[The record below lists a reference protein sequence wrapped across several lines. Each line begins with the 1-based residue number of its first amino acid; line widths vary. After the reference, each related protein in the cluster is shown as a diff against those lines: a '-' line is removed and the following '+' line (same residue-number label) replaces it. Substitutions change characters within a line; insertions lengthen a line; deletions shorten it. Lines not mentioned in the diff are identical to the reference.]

1 MEFSGLKILGFLN
14 VAVFLGLM
22 LFIKGNKNRVFIQYI
37 LLSFP
42 LLSIFIQDM
51 VDGFDVIT
59 ILFTLLFYRKR
70 DVQLYNGFIYGLLF
84 VVLLVDIFIGLFL
97 AGQMGSETI
106 RDIIGTLTI
115 FMFARIL
122 SDELIYDTDFF
133 YKVTGFLKITLV
145 ASFVFLAIQMVVGVE
160 KFSLFKTMNPNI
172 MIQDAIR
179 YPSFLSD
186 PQTYSQ
192 FLAALSFICL
202 IRDPREEKFSK
213 WNYAFVVLALVS
225 ILSAGG
231 RGGLMGWVAG
241 ISVVVL
247 FGSSSY
253 RYATVAV
260 IITLYTIA
268 MNFQDKFSIF
278 KRSTDLDETYEFRYS
293 IWMDA
298 LDMFNKHPFFGIG
311 LSNYANY
318 VAVHHPDQVMVVDNQ
333 PVYFD
338 QPESGYLK
346 YLTEL
351 GGIGF
356 LCIFLCILIP
366 MVRSFLY
373 YLFSKDTSLILL
385 IAAVLSWMVGFYST
399 FSFGDTRIKLMIVT
413 IICLMITSRQR
424 LEAMYDE
431 ANEGYHPEE
440 LEKQESIA

>member
-1 MEFSGLKILGFLN
+1 
-14 VAVFLGLM
+14 
-22 LFIKGNKNRVFIQYI
+22 
-37 LLSFP
+37 
-42 LLSIFIQDM
+42 
-51 VDGFDVIT
+51 
-59 ILFTLLFYRKR
+59 
-70 DVQLYNGFIYGLLF
+70 
-84 VVLLVDIFIGLFL
+84 
-97 AGQMGSETI
+97 
-106 RDIIGTLTI
+106 
-115 FMFARIL
+115 
-122 SDELIYDTDFF
+122 
-133 YKVTGFLKITLV
+133 
-145 ASFVFLAIQMVVGVE
+145 
-160 KFSLFKTMNPNI
+160 MNPNI

-431 ANEGYHPEE
+431 ANEGYHPEQ